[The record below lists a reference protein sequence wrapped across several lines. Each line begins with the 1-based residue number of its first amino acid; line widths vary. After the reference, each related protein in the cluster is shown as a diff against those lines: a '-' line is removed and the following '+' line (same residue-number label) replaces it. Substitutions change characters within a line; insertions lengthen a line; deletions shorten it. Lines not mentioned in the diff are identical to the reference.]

1 MTAITS
7 TPASGSAGLAAFA
20 AELRPEQVPE
30 PVWRRAEELLLDWFG
45 AALAGKGARP
55 VKSIAA
61 LAEAMGPAGG
71 AAELLI
77 SRRRSSPLFAA
88 MVNAAASHVAE
99 QDDVHNGAVFH
110 PGTVVFPAALA
121 AAQAL
126 RRSGAELLLAAIA
139 GYEAGIRAGESL
151 GRSHYRVFHTTGTVG
166 GIAAA
171 VAVGRLLRLN
181 PEQMNH
187 AIGSAGTQAAGL
199 WEFLRT
205 AADSKPL
212 HAAHAAASG
221 LSAAYLARDG
231 FRGATQILEGPQGM
245 AAGMSSDADAGR
257 LCDRLGERWALLE
270 TSFKY
275 HASCRHTHPAADA
288 LLQLMRE
295 HGLGADD
302 IVRVN
307 ARVHVAALEVLG
319 VVGRPQSVHQ
329 AKFSMGTVLGL
340 IACHGA
346 AGITEFERALDDDAV
361 GDFAAKVTMEADAEV
376 EAAYPLRWIGK
387 VEVNTRDGRRLTC
400 KVEQPKGD
408 PGNTL
413 SRAELEAKAL
423 RLAAFGGAAGPEEAR
438 LALANLWKIRGAAV
452 VGSLLP
458 GART

>member
-1 MTAITS
+1 MSAIHE
-7 TPASGSAGLAAFA
+7 SGSAGLAAFA

-45 AALAGKGARP
+45 SALAGKGARP
-55 VKSIAA
+55 VASVADFAA
-61 LAEAMGPAGG
+61 AMGPADG

-88 MVNAAASHVAE
+88 MINAAASHVAE

-110 PGTVVFPAALA
+110 PGAVVFPAALA

-139 GYEAGIRAGESL
+139 GYEAGIRAGECL

-171 VAVGRLLRLN
+171 VATGRLLRLDAR
-181 PEQMNH
+181 QMNH
-187 AIGSAGTQAAGL
+187 AIGTAGTQAAGL

-212 HAAHAAASG
+212 HAAHASASG
-221 LSAAYLARDG
+221 LAAAYLARDG
-231 FRGATQILEGPQGM
+231 FRGAERILEGTQGM
-245 AAGMSSDADAGR
+245 AAGMSRDADLSR
-257 LCDRLGERWALLE
+257 LTDRLGQRWALLE

-288 LLQLMRE
+288 LLQLMGQ
-295 HGLGADD
+295 HGLSARE

-307 ARVHVAALEVLG
+307 AKVHVAALEVLG
-319 VVGRPQSVHQ
+319 AVARPTTVHQ

-346 AGITEFERALDDDAV
+346 AGIAEFERALDDTAV
-361 GDFAAKVTMEADAEV
+361 ADFAARVAMEADAEV
-376 EAAYPLRWIGK
+376 EAAYPRRWIGK
-387 VEVNTRDGRRLTC
+387 VEVLTRDGRRLESR
-400 KVEQPKGD
+400 VEQPKGD

-413 SRAELEAKAL
+413 SRAELEAKAM
-423 RLAAFGGAAGPEEAR
+423 RLAAFGGAAGPEEMR
-438 LALANLWKIRGAAV
+438 LALARLWDMRGAAV
-452 VGSLLP
+452 VGRLLP
-458 GART
+458 GERE